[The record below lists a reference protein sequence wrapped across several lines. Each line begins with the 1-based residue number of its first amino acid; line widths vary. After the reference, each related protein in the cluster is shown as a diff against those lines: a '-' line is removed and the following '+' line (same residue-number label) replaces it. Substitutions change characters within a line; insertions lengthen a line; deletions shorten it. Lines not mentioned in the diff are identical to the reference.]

1 MKTKMCIL
9 ALLGITALSPCK
21 LAQENY
27 RGGIVHGPKAAFNIS
42 APEGWVLD
50 NESGVS
56 QGNAVR
62 SVSERFIVVGREDGD
77 VCQDREHAVRRR
89 R

>member
-9 ALLGITALSPCK
+9 ALLGITALSLCM

-50 NESGVS
+50 NESG
-56 QGNAVR
+56 NAVR